1 MKRLRI
7 WLKELSLSQ
16 QLLTL
21 IFLVVTVFTVFFF
34 VYLSESVNE
43 FVEKQMYSMLHRA
56 QNNIA
61 FNYSMDMD
69 IEEIAENTDPSIIHL
84 FYDKETRQFSKIGTT
99 TLDPQL
105 TSHLLEEADGLAQE
119 VADRAYVQDRKTY
132 FYSLARLDSHTI
144 LISLMSD
151 SYRSDFKNMLL
162 NSVINLNVLVVSL
175 LFVCLMLWISSLI
188 HPLNQIRNYI
198 EKVSRGEEAEL
209 HIERRDEIGQVA
221 QALVAMKEELDKQ
234 EKIKEEMIQNIS
246 HDLKTPIATIKSYG
260 ESIKDGIYPY
270 ETLEKSVD
278 VIIEHAD
285 RLEKKVYSL
294 IMLNK
299 LGYLTD
305 DGMAGDTLDMSAVIN
320 KAILSLKVIRPE
332 LEISTQL
339 EKIYFHGEEDPWRV
353 VVENLLD
360 NSIRYAT
367 HEIVITLNEKELTV
381 ANDGPLMSEE
391 RLNKLFKPYEKG
403 TDGKF
408 GLGLSIVYRVCTTYG
423 YRAEAENLNNGVI
436 FRISRPGGLKREK
449 PRKLDGKLKGK
460 KEKIR
465 EDKNENSNS

>member
-1 MKRLRI
+1 
-7 WLKELSLSQ
+7 
-16 QLLTL
+16 
-21 IFLVVTVFTVFFF
+21 
-34 VYLSESVNE
+34 
-43 FVEKQMYSMLHRA
+43 
-56 QNNIA
+56 
-61 FNYSMDMD
+61 
-69 IEEIAENTDPSIIHL
+69 
-84 FYDKETRQFSKIGTT
+84 
-99 TLDPQL
+99 
-105 TSHLLEEADGLAQE
+105 
-119 VADRAYVQDRKTY
+119 
-132 FYSLARLDSHTI
+132 
-144 LISLMSD
+144 
-151 SYRSDFKNMLL
+151 
-162 NSVINLNVLVVSL
+162 
-175 LFVCLMLWISSLI
+175 
-188 HPLNQIRNYI
+188 
-198 EKVSRGEEAEL
+198 
-209 HIERRDEIGQVA
+209 
-221 QALVAMKEELDKQ
+221 
-234 EKIKEEMIQNIS
+234 MIQNIS

-449 PRKLDGKLKGK
+449 PRKLEGKLKGK